1 MVYERLNNTKV
12 KDYLQN
18 FIKQLCLMILGKETG
33 TTLLYAEI
41 KNIIETKTYWAIVG
55 QNTKFQVTTQLA
67 DRHAIY
73 MPT

>member
-18 FIKQLCLMILGKETG
+18 LIKQLCLMILGKETD

-41 KNIIETKTYWAIVG
+41 KNIIETKTNWAVVG
-55 QNTKFQVTTQLA
+55 QNTKF
-67 DRHAIY
+67 
-73 MPT
+73 